1 MHNKA
6 MAAIAAGIAAT
17 VALSGCGSSDST
29 DANSAS
35 PTQTA
40 PTAVETAMQ
49 DSHNQADVDFAQGMI
64 PHHEQAVE
72 MSDILLAK
80 PDIDPRV
87 AQLAEEIKAAQG
99 PEVEQMQG
107 WLRQWDVPAASD
119 HDMAG
124 MHGMMSEQDITELRE
139 AQGTEASRL
148 FLTQMIEHHEGAVMM
163 AQAEIDS
170 GQFSDA
176 VALARDIITTQER
189 EIDHMREILQSL

>member
-1 MHNKA
+1 MHNKSRA
-6 MAAIAAGIAAT
+6 TTAAALAAI
-17 VALSGCGSSDST
+17 VALSGCGNSDSN
-29 DANSAS
+29 DANST
-35 PTQTA
+35 PTAQTA
-40 PTAVETAMQ
+40 QTAVDTATQ

-87 AQLAEEIKAAQG
+87 AQLAEEIKAAQA
-99 PEVEQMQG
+99 PEIEQLQG
-107 WLRQWDVPAASD
+107 WLTQWGAPAASD
-119 HDMAG
+119 HGMEG
-124 MHGMMSEQDITELRE
+124 MHGMMSEQDIAELRD

-148 FLTQMIEHHEGAVMM
+148 FLTQMIEHHDGAVIM
-163 AQAEIDS
+163 AQTEIDS

-176 VALARDIITTQER
+176 VAMARDIISTQQQ